1 VDKNRK
7 EINYMNMENQQQD
20 FYFEESEKF
29 FQSLKGEFE
38 YSKNEKVTEN
48 DELPFWASQR

>member
-1 VDKNRK
+1 
-7 EINYMNMENQQQD
+7 MNMENQQQD

-29 FQSLKGEFE
+29 FQSLKEEFE